1 MNSTDSRGEGNSRE
15 HDTEDTCEGEWVYL
29 EAGAEEERKARLFM
43 SATEEN
49 LRFASELMNNVSQLV
64 LLARIKLDMLAD
76 ESMPGGYASVIER
89 VRKLLDR
96 AMTEIRVILSQMTP
110 PLLAELGLE
119 YSLKH
124 LCRQVEGDNE
134 NDTGLQ
140 VKFADDGSEKPLT
153 DLTRSIVYH
162 AARETLFTVVHD
174 AKTSAVQVRI
184 GRVGA
189 MLQLVVEDRE
199 GGYDCVETVL
209 QHRKT
214 GGGAICHCI
223 RHLGGNISFISLPD
237 RRAGICIRVPLAVP
251 QDGGADGGGS

>member
-1 MNSTDSRGEGNSRE
+1 MNSTDSRREGDSRE
-15 HDTEDTCEGEWVYL
+15 RDEEDTGEGEWVYL
-29 EAGAEEERKARLFM
+29 EAGVEEERKARLFM

-49 LRFASELMNNVSQLV
+49 LRFVSELMNNVSQLI
-64 LLARIKLDMLAD
+64 LLARIKLDMLS
-76 ESMPGGYASVIER
+76 EGSMPGGYTLMIER

-96 AMTEIRVILSQMTP
+96 AMTEIRVLLSQMAP

-162 AARETLFTVVHD
+162 AARETLFTVAHD
-174 AKTSAVQVRI
+174 AKTSAVQLSI

-199 GGYDCVETVL
+199 GGYDCAETVL
-209 QHRKT
+209 RHRKT
-214 GGGAICHCI
+214 GGAICHCI
-223 RHLGGNISFISLPD
+223 RHLGGDIRFISLPGK
-237 RRAGICIRVPLAVP
+237 RAGICIRVPLAVP
-251 QDGGADGGGS
+251 QGDRAGQA